1 MWADPRPGARMI
13 EPSVTEMT
21 PFNSGQFLIAPEKGV
36 MVIWPSYLPH
46 AVERGRSRSHDDRII
61 VAFNVMIRG
70 TIDITTA
77 HLELK

>member
-1 MWADPRPGARMI
+1 MI
-13 EPSVTEMT
+13 EPAVSEMNVY
-21 PFNSGQFLIAPEKGV
+21 NSGQFLIAPEKGV
-36 MVIWPSYLPH
+36 MVLWPSFIPH
-46 AVERGRSRSHDDRII
+46 AVERGKNRTNEDRII